1 MDVGIKDSMLA
12 IVTTNKDRVSSSTVP
27 VFYVED
33 SEEQEHL
40 SLLISKITMGMV
52 HDLGRGVY
60 VIVKH

>member
-1 MDVGIKDSMLA
+1 MDVGIKNSILA

-27 VFYVED
+27 VFFVDD
-33 SEEQEHL
+33 SEQQEYM

-52 HDLGRGVY
+52 HDLGDGVY

>member
-1 MDVGIKDSMLA
+1 MDVGIKDSILA

-27 VFYVED
+27 VFFVDD
-33 SEEQEHL
+33 SEQQEYM

-52 HDLGRGVY
+52 HDLGDGVY

>member
-1 MDVGIKDSMLA
+1 MDVGIKDSILA
-12 IVTTNKDRVSSSTVP
+12 IVTTNKDSVSASTVP

-33 SEEQEHL
+33 SEKQEYM

-52 HDLGRGVY
+52 HDLGNGVY